1 MMVAVTQP
9 DTQQE
14 SVVVGNT
21 TGCDPTQQTPL
32 NSAKQPRVDMITKS
46 AFSSQQQT
54 SAWNSKRPHI
64 HTGVNADLDQH

>member
-1 MMVAVTQP
+1 MVAVTQP
-9 DTQQE
+9 DTQQV

-32 NSAKQPRVDMITKS
+32 HSAKQPRVDMITKS

-54 SAWNSKRPHI
+54 SAWNS
-64 HTGVNADLDQH
+64 